1 MCYWAPH
8 RAECRPERP
17 NRAMSCAQCKGIES
31 QFDRGEARKKL
42 RHYRRRGPDK
52 TTRMLIEDL
61 RAALAASDAHD
72 SVLLDIGAGIGAIH
86 HELLNGRVSRAVLTV
101 AGRNLHTWT
110 DYPGIDPEASFLGG
124 SRGGNFSV
132 FDQLLTP
139 TPRQWILGLNLE
151 W

>member
-1 MCYWAPH
+1 
-8 RAECRPERP
+8 
-17 NRAMSCAQCKGIES
+17 
-31 QFDRGEARKKL
+31 
-42 RHYRRRGPDK
+42 
-52 TTRMLIEDL
+52 
-61 RAALAASDAHD
+61 
-72 SVLLDIGAGIGAIH
+72 
-86 HELLNGRVSRAVLTV
+86 VSRAVLTV

-139 TPRQWILGLNLE
+139 TPRQWIFGLNLD